1 MVYIPRYGLKGTCL
15 LKSKNPNTL
24 LPSHYGSSPRN
35 LDIDTLKQRITIETN
50 KGIIE
55 IVLGTGVKVRING
68 KDSRFRR
75 PELDLELLNFFPIDK
90 KIKDVAITDRINLM
104 KQVKQAEEEAKQLQ
118 LMDQI
123 KIVLPDTKKYLQS
136 DGNSVYDMFN
146 NFAKLSLHDATV

>member
-1 MVYIPRYGLKGTCL
+1 
-15 LKSKNPNTL
+15 
-24 LPSHYGSSPRN
+24 
-35 LDIDTLKQRITIETN
+35 
-50 KGIIE
+50 
-55 IVLGTGVKVRING
+55 
-68 KDSRFRR
+68 
-75 PELDLELLNFFPIDK
+75 
-90 KIKDVAITDRINLM
+90 M